1 MSPTLASDSDG
12 VRAGVGVIRDDET
25 VLLMIRPSAWFI
37 VSTSVRVLPAA
48 VAAGVLLML
57 ASLDP
62 SIPWDFRGALFAS
75 TAIVLARAAWQT
87 VDWCVRLY
95 ILTDRRIVV
104 RRGVIP
110 EVSECLLTEVAGI
123 GQPRRWSERIGRTG
137 SLAILRGPSRTVR
150 RARRARN
157 SSTSRN
163 SSRCAP
169 RRPGAARRCSP
180 AARPREPREG
190 RRLQHVSLQA
200 RGGGVGEC
208 EPHRR

>member
-157 SSTSRN
+157 SRVFEEAPAQAAKSESRREHPRVRVDHQMEWSVIRN
-163 SSRCAP
+163 SETV
-169 RRPGAARRCSP
+169 RRTILNAVTRYR
-180 AARPREPREG
+180 
-190 RRLQHVSLQA
+190 
-200 RGGGVGEC
+200 
-208 EPHRR
+208 